1 MSKSCVLA
9 TPKKSAQY
17 SKSLFLQKSRF
28 CSSQSLRSSFGRGS
42 WNALHPVRALRLH
55 TTLETLHRS
64 TQRRCGSQNFATW
77 RIWYAPDRQHPT
89 NSDFGALIHAS
100 DAMRQ
105 QALRQPTPT
114 FSGQKVKHQKI
125 SIYLTHVFL
134 DSMMFSC
141 SSSSKKGISRSTAS
155 PQIFILIPKWLR
167 FHPKPTGCCVS
178 LGLDFLF
185 SNGNKKSSPTC
196 SVFHFPKRLICC
208 QRDHQPDSSSLKT
221 NIQSGRWF
229 FLMCNTKERKDS
241 SSQAP
246 GHSAFSRTLWLSLK
260 LPGNLRVRRFDSTCK
275 KLFDLGAITIFTCQ
289 ISLISSMVVKVW
301 NLKPKPTA
309 DEFPTSEYGND
320 PKQKHRYLRVTGWG
334 WAWATQGMT

>member
-1 MSKSCVLA
+1 MPWCLKAVFWPLPRKS
-9 TPKKSAQY
+9 TQN

-55 TTLETLHRS
+55 TTLGTLHRS

-114 FSGQKVKHQKI
+114 FSGQKVKHQTI

-141 SSSSKKGISRSTAS
+141 SSSSKRAS
-155 PQIFILIPKWLR
+155 QDQQPRPSYLYWYRNGWSFTQNPLVAVCLLDSIVWRKKW
-167 FHPKPTGCCVS
+167 
-178 LGLDFLF
+178 
-185 SNGNKKSSPTC
+185 
-196 SVFHFPKRLICC
+196 
-208 QRDHQPDSSSLKT
+208 
-221 NIQSGRWF
+221 
-229 FLMCNTKERKDS
+229 E
-241 SSQAP
+241 
-246 GHSAFSRTLWLSLK
+246 
-260 LPGNLRVRRFDSTCK
+260 
-275 KLFDLGAITIFTCQ
+275 
-289 ISLISSMVVKVW
+289 
-301 NLKPKPTA
+301 
-309 DEFPTSEYGND
+309 
-320 PKQKHRYLRVTGWG
+320 
-334 WAWATQGMT
+334 